1 MHCKRL
7 AIQRTIPVSYT
18 HLIYKE
24 ESYQN
29 SIRMVSKVGSRIP
42 LYCSGVGKAM
52 AADMKE
58 TQIREIWDNSP
69 IRKLTP
75 HTIIHYTQFLDK
87 IKEVQQKGYALDDE
101 ENELGVRCIAVSIP
115 DFKGRPKYAFS
126 ISAPVARM
134 SDKRIEELSK
144 IVLHIKKEITAN
156 MR

>member
-1 MHCKRL
+1 M
-7 AIQRTIPVSYT
+7 
-18 HLIYKE
+18 
-24 ESYQN
+24 
-29 SIRMVSKVGSRIP
+29 
-42 LYCSGVGKAM
+42 
-52 AADMKE
+52 
-58 TQIREIWDNSP
+58 
-69 IRKLTP
+69 
-75 HTIIHYTQFLDK
+75 
-87 IKEVQQKGYALDDE
+87 DDE